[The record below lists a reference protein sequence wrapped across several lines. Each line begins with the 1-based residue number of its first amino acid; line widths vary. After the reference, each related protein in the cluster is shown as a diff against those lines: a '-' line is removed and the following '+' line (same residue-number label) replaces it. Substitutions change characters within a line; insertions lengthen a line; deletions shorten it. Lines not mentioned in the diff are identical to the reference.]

1 MEKTVRLYKPADR
14 KEIVELFYGTVHTVN
29 LNDYSPAQLDAWAPK
44 EIDMDA
50 WDKSLSNNHTVVV
63 EINGLIAGF
72 GDMDDTGY
80 FDRLFVHKDFQGQGI
95 ATTIAD
101 ELEKYAQQNGIMVV
115 TTEASI
121 TAKPFFEKRGYRVI
135 KRQSVKRK
143 GQTLINFVMEKHLD
157 K

>member
-1 MEKTVRLYKPADR
+1 MEKIVRLYKPEDC
-14 KEIVELFYGTVHTVN
+14 KEIVELFYDTIHTVN
-29 LNDYSPAQLDAWAPK
+29 LNDYSSAQLDAWAPK

-72 GDMDDTGY
+72 GDMDNTGY

-95 ATTIAD
+95 ATTIAN
-101 ELEKYAQQNGIMVV
+101 ELEKYAKQNGIMVI
-115 TTEASI
+115 TTQASI

-135 KRQSVKRK
+135 KKQSVERK
-143 GQTLINFVMEKHLD
+143 GQILTNFVMGKHL
-157 K
+157 